1 MNLDAKVDQHERRG
15 DETARTNGLWAA
27 TLDAASEGM
36 LVTDHRGNIIL
47 VNRAYTEITGYR
59 ADEVIGMNPRV
70 LRSGRHDEAFYDA
83 MWSALRRDGRWQGE
97 IWNKRKDGETYPS
110 WLSISSIKDANG
122 RITNFLGIFADIS
135 VIKQAQQQLAY
146 LAHHDPLT
154 GLPNRLML
162 MERLEHAIELAR
174 RAKSQF
180 ALMFIDLDDFK
191 KINDSLGHDA
201 GDALLRA
208 VAGRMRDAVRAADTV
223 ARLGGDEFVV
233 LLENIKG
240 ESEAVCVAEKMLESV
255 KHAADLQG
263 LCTSA
268 SIGIAI
274 FPGDGTDIATLM
286 RNADSAM
293 YRSKQAGRN
302 RATTYDA
309 SFNASAC
316 RRIELE
322 GSLRQALEL
331 DQFTLVYQP
340 QYELSS
346 GRITG
351 VETLLRWQHP
361 ELGDIE
367 PAQFIP
373 AAEETGD
380 LTGIGRWVLKTACR
394 EAESWRNRGLFDG
407 CLSVNVSIR
416 QLECNE
422 FVRTVEEALA
432 HSGLPARCLQ
442 LEITESVLLRTTG
455 HLTGVLSALSAMG
468 VTLAV
473 DDFGSGYSSLYHLK
487 NLPVS
492 TLKIDAAFV
501 QNLSASENDKAIVR
515 AIVALGEN
523 LDLSIIAEGIE
534 NEEQR
539 SLLIHEGCQFGQG
552 FHLYHPVTKNQ
563 LLVALAS

>member
-1 MNLDAKVDQHERRG
+1 MDAKVDRPDNQD

-97 IWNKRKDGETYPS
+97 IWNKRRDGEIYPS
-110 WLSISSIKDANG
+110 WLSISSIKDTSG

-240 ESEAVCVAEKMLESV
+240 ESEALCVAEKMLESV
-255 KHAADLQG
+255 KASASMQG
-263 LCTSA
+263 LSTSA
-268 SIGIAI
+268 SIGIAT
-274 FPGDGTDIATLM
+274 FPGDGTDVAALM

-302 RATTYDA
+302 RATAYHA
-309 SFNASAC
+309 SFNASTC
-316 RRIELE
+316 HRLELE
-322 GSLRQALEL
+322 DALRRALEL
-331 DQFTLVYQP
+331 EQFSLVYQP

-351 VETLLRWQHP
+351 VEALLRWQHP
-361 ELGDIE
+361 KLGNIA
-367 PAQFIP
+367 PAQFVP
-373 AAEETGD
+373 PAEESGD
-380 LTGIGRWVLKTACR
+380 LSEIGRWVLNTACA
-394 EAESWRNRGLFDG
+394 EAMSWRRQELFDG
-407 CLSVNVSIR
+407 RLAVNISIR
-416 QLECNE
+416 QLECSE
-422 FVRTVEEALA
+422 FVQTVKDALA
-432 HSGLPARCLQ
+432 GSGLPAGCLQ

-455 HLTGVLSALSAMG
+455 QLTNVLSALHALG

-492 TLKIDAAFV
+492 TLKIDTAFV
-501 QNLSASENDKAIVR
+501 QNLPASENDKAIVR
-515 AIVALGEN
+515 AILALGEN
-523 LDLSIIAEGIE
+523 LDLSIVAEGIE
-534 NEEQR
+534 NEDQR
-539 SLLIHEGCQFGQG
+539 SLLINEGCRFGQG
-552 FHLYHPVTKNQ
+552 FHLYRPVTTDQ
-563 LLVALAS
+563 LRVALAR